1 MCGIAGIIA
10 PFGSFRPETLS
21 RMVRAISHRGPDDC
35 GFEQLQGSGSDI
47 WLGNTRLAILDLSPA
62 GHQPMTDPESGN
74 WIVYNGEV
82 YNYREIREDL
92 EGRGVYFQSGTDTE
106 VLLKAYGEFGP
117 DCVERFRGMFAFAIW
132 DSRKQELFLCRD
144 RAGEKPLYYCSP
156 QPGVFLFASEIRA
169 ILASGLAARRLDPA
183 SVEIFLT
190 NGFSVSPKT
199 MVVGIQSMMP
209 GHWFRVGPDATI
221 LERKCY
227 WSLAKSKHPSNG
239 HGMLSLMGRELSDSV
254 RMRLI
259 SDVPLGAFLS
269 GGLDSSTICAL
280 MKREESDVRTFSV
293 SFQETDFDESK
304 YSRWVARHFQTQH
317 TEVVLGKADFF
328 DVLPAALAGMDQ
340 PTFDGLNTFCVAQA
354 ARKSGLKVALSG
366 AGSDELFGGYP
377 FFGWV
382 SRLAKTRPLVSLLPG
397 PWSRSL
403 SELFLKNSNHGL
415 SGIMKAAQLLEER
428 KGSADHYLIAAYQ
441 TTQTLFPSWVRR
453 KLLLGR
459 QPGNS
464 QDIELG
470 LPQEFLLS
478 LRSEIQGEDPVSSIS
493 KIAYRLFLGE
503 RCLRDIDTMS
513 MAVSLEVRAPF
524 VDHVFV
530 NSALDFPGK
539 LRCRG
544 VPDKPVLQRIVRP
557 LLGDDYPWRRKQGF
571 TFPFRYWLRDLP
583 RWDYFHEVTK
593 DEHLFEDVGLDI
605 RPAQQL
611 FDSFFQNRS
620 GVPWS
625 RIWAIVVLLAWCKQH
640 RMSL

>member
-10 PFGSFRPETLS
+10 PSGTFQPETIS

-47 WLGNTRLAILDLSPA
+47 WLGNTRLAILDLSDA

-92 EGRGVYFQSGTDTE
+92 KGKGLYFHSDTDTE
-106 VLLKAYGEFGP
+106 VLLKAYGEFGR

-144 RAGEKPLYYCSP
+144 RAGKKPFYYCSP
-156 QPGVFLFASEIRA
+156 RPGVFLFASEIRA
-169 ILASGLAARRLDPA
+169 ILASGLVSRRLDPS

-190 NGFSVSPKT
+190 NGFPVSPRT

-209 GHWFRVGPDATI
+209 GHWFRVRPDATI
-221 LERKCY
+221 LERMCY
-227 WSLAKSKHPSNG
+227 WSLPKSKHSSDG
-239 HGMLSLMGRELSDSV
+239 DGMLSLIGRELSDAV

-317 TEVVLGKADFF
+317 TEVMLGKADFF
-328 DVLPAALAGMDQ
+328 DLLPAALAGMDQ
-340 PTFDGLNTFCVAQA
+340 PTFDGLNTFCVARA

-366 AGSDELFGGYP
+366 TGSDELFGGYP
-377 FFGWV
+377 FFDWV
-382 SRLAKTRPLVSLLPG
+382 ARLAKTRPIVSLLPG

-403 SELFLKNSNHGL
+403 SQLFLKNSNNGL

-428 KGSADHYLIAAYQ
+428 EGSADHYLIAAYQ

-453 KLLLGR
+453 KLLLAR
-459 QPGNS
+459 QPKFS

-470 LPQEFLLS
+470 LPQEFLLW
-478 LRSEIQGEDPVSSIS
+478 LRSQIQGDDMVSSIS

-503 RCLRDIDTMS
+503 RCLRDMDTMS

-524 VDHVFV
+524 VDNVLV
-530 NSALDFPGK
+530 SSALDFSGK

-544 VPDKPVLQRIVRP
+544 VPDKPVLQQIVRP
-557 LLGDDYPWRRKQGF
+557 LLGNDYPWRRKQGF
-571 TFPFRYWLRDLP
+571 TLPFRYWLKDLR
-583 RWDYFHEVTK
+583 RWGYFHEVTK

-605 RPAQQL
+605 RPVQQL
-611 FDSFFQNRS
+611 FDSFFQNRG
-620 GVPWS
+620 GVTWS
-625 RIWAIVVLLAWCKQH
+625 RIWAIFVLLAWCKQH